1 MIDPRIYRAALIPAL
16 LALIVVAFS
25 LRDRPRPVG
34 TTLAPIA
41 FDGARAWQDLQGP
54 DGLAARYPDRHT
66 GGAGD
71 EQLAVH
77 VSDELRRLGF
87 DVRTRTRRVMTVHGR
102 RDVQTVIAE
111 RTGTL
116 DGRILVLAHRDAAVP
131 GSVAR
136 LSATEGLLELARV
149 FGAPRRTQRTLT
161 LVSTS
166 GSDGTTGTRG
176 LRSLLG
182 SQRVEAA
189 LVLGDLASR
198 ATRRPFVAG
207 WSDDLGMAPL
217 RLQRTVQEAL
227 RAEIGGDPGGPRA
240 LVQWMRFAAP
250 ATLTEQGPLND
261 AGIPAVLI
269 SASGERGP
277 TASAAVSQARLQTFG
292 SAALRAITALDNGPA
307 WPPVSSAELVVHR
320 KVVPSWAIRLL
331 VGALILA
338 PLVAT
343 VDALARV
350 RRHHDPVAPWL
361 RRIAIG
367 ALPLVAA
374 AAFARVLGLVGLV
387 DAPGGPVSPEAL
399 PAQAAG
405 LVAVVLFAVLA
416 WLLGRPLL
424 RRLRAPGGEGED
436 PAGPASATGVLLVL
450 CGVTA
455 LIWVSNPY
463 AAALL
468 LPALHVWLFALAPEL
483 RPRRLVGLGLVAL
496 TLIPFAIL
504 VAVVMTAFGLGPVGT
519 VWFGLLLVAG
529 GHASPLSWVLWSVV
543 ASCVAGAAAIAW
555 RGRVRVEPPRGG
567 AITVRGPIGYAGPGS
582 LGGVESGL
590 RR

>member
-41 FDGARAWQDLQGP
+41 FDGDRAWQDLQGP
-54 DGLAARYPDRHT
+54 GGLAARYPDRHA

-77 VSDELRRLGF
+77 VSTELRRLGF
-87 DVRTRTRRVMTVHGR
+87 EVRTRTRRVMTVHGR
-102 RDVQTVIAE
+102 RDLQTVIAE

-116 DGRILVLAHRDAAVP
+116 DGRILVVAQRDAGIP

-182 SQRVEAA
+182 SDRVEAA

-227 RAEIGGDPGGPRA
+227 HAETGDDPGAPRA
-240 LVQWMRFAAP
+240 IVQWMRFAAP
-250 ATLTEQGPLND
+250 ATLSEQGPLND

-277 TASAAVSQARLQTFG
+277 AASAAVSQERLQAFG

-320 KVVPSWAIRLL
+320 KVIPSWAIRLL
-331 VGALILA
+331 VGALLLA
-338 PLVAT
+338 PIVAT

-350 RRHHDPVAPWL
+350 RRRHDPVLPWL

-367 ALPLVAA
+367 AVPLVAA
-374 AAFARVLGLVGLV
+374 AVFARLLGLVGLV

-399 PAQAAG
+399 PPQAAG
-405 LVAVVLFAVLA
+405 LIAVVLFAALA
-416 WLLGRPLL
+416 WLAGRPLL
-424 RRLRAPGGEGED
+424 LRALGDDGAD
-436 PAGPASATGVLLVL
+436 AGSAASATGVLLVL
-450 CGVTA
+450 CGVAA
-455 LIWVSNPY
+455 LIWVGNPY

-468 LPALHVWLFALAPEL
+468 VPALHVWLFSLVPEL
-483 RPRRLVGLGLVAL
+483 RPRRLVGLALVAL
-496 TLIPFAIL
+496 TLVPFAVL
-504 VAVVMTAFGLGPVGT
+504 VAVAMNAFGLGPIDT
-519 VWFGLLLVAG
+519 LWFGLLLVAG

-543 ASCVAGAAAIAW
+543 ASCVAAAAAVAW
-555 RGRVRVEPPRGG
+555 RGRARVEPPRGG
-567 AITVRGPIGYAGPGS
+567 AITVRGPAGYAGPGS